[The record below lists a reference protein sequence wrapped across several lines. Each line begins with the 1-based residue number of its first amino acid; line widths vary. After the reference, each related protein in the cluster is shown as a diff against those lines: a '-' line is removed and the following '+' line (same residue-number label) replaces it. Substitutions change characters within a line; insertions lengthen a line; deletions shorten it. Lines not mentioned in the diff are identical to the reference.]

1 MLDTPTLQCNR
12 VSFCRSAVVQNR
24 QQIFKF
30 ASIGHGTPP
39 VSTKPRELRRPA
51 LLDHDYDLP
60 SEDRIVH
67 LHVDDMPSFVHSH
80 APKPTSPEDEAEAA
94 FAEHWR

>member
-30 ASIGHGTPP
+30 VSIGHGTLQF
-39 VSTKPRELRRPA
+39 STTAR
-51 LLDHDYDLP
+51 D
-60 SEDRIVH
+60 
-67 LHVDDMPSFVHSH
+67 
-80 APKPTSPEDEAEAA
+80 
-94 FAEHWR
+94 